1 MIDLSNL
8 KDLHLLALKEKD
20 EFTIIDCNERIRQIS
35 DDVKKNE
42 INCFLSD
49 ENDGY
54 DIYLEIH
61 AGAGGMM
68 KVKIGQ
74 ICSEGCI

>member
-20 EFTIIDCNERIRQIS
+20 ESTIIDCNERIRQIS

-49 ENDGY
+49 ENDG
-54 DIYLEIH
+54 DIYLKFTLEQE
-61 AGAGGMM
+61 AL